1 MSSNISVEQFD
12 GKIDSLYRLVILA
25 AKRATQISRPDAR
38 PLVPVRSRKP
48 TLVALEEILSGK
60 VKPRIGESDE
70 EGFLE

>member
-1 MSSNISVEQFD
+1 MSNISVEMLEGQ
-12 GKIDSLYRLVILA
+12 IDSLYRLVILA
-25 AKRATQISRPDAR
+25 AKRTAQISKPASR

-48 TLVALEEILSGK
+48 PLVALEEILSGK

>member
-1 MSSNISVEQFD
+1 MSNISVEMFE

-25 AKRATQISRPDAR
+25 AKRTAQISKPDSR

-60 VKPRIGESDE
+60 VKPRIGDSDE